1 MPIRLPVTLSPSRA
15 ELACRC
21 HRRHVLHEVVDRR
34 SFNSPSAAFGTVV
47 HKGASEWW
55 GTGNN
60 SKALFALQMEWDKYR
75 TSLESGSDR
84 TQAKHSLPMAEEML
98 ESYIE
103 KAKLVPIDFGMD
115 YYAHEEWRLLSDA
128 EGEFLER
135 RVEIAIHGKILS
147 FQLDR
152 ALTDGDDICIADLKT
167 TSKLDD
173 RVEATWKR
181 SLQQKLYVV
190 GVRQK
195 FPWAKNIYSYIEALE
210 KKATP
215 VFKLVELP
223 QWTAGQLD
231 EALEIWLSCAE
242 EDELIIGKG
251 MELAVERFKVE
262 TPSPEQLRE
271 CVEEVAVT
279 QTSFN
284 YMDCYSYWL
293 ECPYLRK
300 ICEVSPELRVGALWA
315 DFEIHETEGY

>member
-1 MPIRLPVTLSPSRA
+1 MPIYLPVKLSPSRA

-47 HKGASEWW
+47 HKGVSSWWESGKKAEAFSSLAAEW
-55 GTGNN
+55 
-60 SKALFALQMEWDKYR
+60 EKYR
-75 TSLESGSDR
+75 VSLESGSDR

-98 ESYIE
+98 DRYIKE
-103 KAKLVPIDFGMD
+103 AVLTPPDDDAEGW
-115 YYAHEEWRLLSDA
+115 HLLSDS
-128 EGEFLER
+128 EGEYLER

-152 ALTDGDDICIADLKT
+152 ALTDGEDICIADLKT

-195 FPWAKNIYSYIEALE
+195 FPWAENIYSYIEALE

-223 QWTAGQLD
+223 QWSEGLLD

-293 ECPYLRK
+293 ECPYLKK
-300 ICEVSPELRVGALWA
+300 ICEVSPELRVGALWS